1 MAIIREFNLHT
12 NAGPSIPPVIH
23 VNQYDRGETW
33 KFKLYQP
40 NGQQLTPTDAAIV
53 GIKSDGHIIAN
64 AGTVSGGV
72 ISITETEQMTAAP
85 GKAVFEIL
93 FDNDTHGTANFI
105 VLVEPSPTNDGIASE
120 SDLSLFQEAID
131 SISPATINAAVSA
144 WMSAQLTPSEWVIDN
159 SLTVANAAADAKAA
173 GDLIRQNTADIGD
186 LTELVTE
193 DQSSLVGA
201 LNETKTDLYNWFTE
215 DIEKVKYIYEGSGS
229 DADIYE
235 VQRLEWDAAND
246 ADITGLKIITRK
258 EGTSTD
264 TSKFFVDGNELM
276 EYVIGDTSDLSGT
289 ITEEISDLKSAIGS
303 TGLSQTEKNLI
314 MTLFRAIPFTGDVHE
329 AFNSLD
335 SIWKGQTPTSFSIT
349 KSLTGCSIDNQTS
362 TVSAGEEFIATITEN
377 TGYDLDSITV
387 TMGGTNISAS
397 AVSNNVISIHSVNG
411 NVVITAVAT
420 KANYTPVEYI
430 VQSAD
435 GAYIDT
441 GYYPKLT
448 DTVECEFSL
457 GVSNWSYI
465 FSANY
470 MTNIVYKL
478 VTRGDNTAGRTSFT
492 RRAGAY
498 NTNATADSNF
508 AAQLNTIY
516 KFVETAPGVASLYNS
531 SDVLVASLSDENVS
545 SLVSEDAKIFLFI
558 QASKNG
564 VIASTS
570 KTGLIQLRDF
580 KIKNNLGNVI
590 HHYIPVKDEND
601 VACMYDTI
609 DKQYLY
615 DGSGNNNFSAGNE
628 VTA

>member
-1 MAIIREFNLHT
+1 MGLFDQFPYTNFHNLNLDWIIGQIKNIK
-12 NAGPSIPPVIH
+12 NAVTSTA
-23 VNQYDRGETW
+23 E
-33 KFKLYQP
+33 
-40 NGQQLTPTDAAIV
+40 DAA
-53 GIKSDGHIIAN
+53 S
-64 AGTVSGGV
+64 
-72 ISITETEQMTAAP
+72 
-85 GKAVFEIL
+85 
-93 FDNDTHGTANFI
+93 
-105 VLVEPSPTNDGIASE
+105 ASE
-120 SDLSLFQEAID
+120 SAEA
-131 SISPATINAAVSA
+131 AAASA
-144 WMSAQLTPSEWVIDN
+144 GSAAESAET
-159 SLTVANAAADAKAA
+159 AGNAAALVDQVREDLDTVNTEMTNFVQAHSGLYNETVLWSGTASTQ
-173 GDLIRQNTADIGD
+173 GDTIELSDDIRNYEYIDVQATYKGA
-186 LTELVTE
+186 TSSS
-193 DQSSLVGA
+193 SSLGTFPSNVVRFTP
-201 LNETKTDLYNWFTE
+201 EVFTE
-215 DIEKVKYIYEGSGS
+215 DNAVLNIPYAYEDQLQICTVFMFWDSLDPTDYTKITLGYTRRVSINDHGDLDNAADPGTVIVKIVGVKNIA
-229 DADIYE
+229 DAE
-235 VQRLEWDAAND
+235 VIDARVGDDDTVYSTLKQRLD
-246 ADITGLKIITRK
+246 
-258 EGTSTD
+258 S
-264 TSKFFVDGNELM
+264 
-276 EYVIGDTSDLSGT
+276 EYS
-289 ITEEISDLKSAIGS
+289 ELKSAIGS
-303 TGLSQTEKNLI
+303 TGLSQMEKNLI

-457 GVSNWSYI
+457 GVIDWSYI
-465 FSANY
+465 FSANR
-470 MTNIVYKL
+470 MTNIVYKF
-478 VTRGDNTAGRTSFT
+478 VTRGDNTAGRTTLT
-492 RRAGAY
+492 RRAGAF
-498 NTNATADSNF
+498 NANATADANF
-508 AAQLNTIY
+508 KAQLNTVY
-516 KFVETAPGVASLYNS
+516 KFVETAPGVASLYDS
-531 SDVLVASLSDENVS
+531 SDAIVASLSDENTS

-558 QASKNG
+558 QASSNG
-564 VIASTS
+564 VIESTS

-628 VTA
+628 VMA